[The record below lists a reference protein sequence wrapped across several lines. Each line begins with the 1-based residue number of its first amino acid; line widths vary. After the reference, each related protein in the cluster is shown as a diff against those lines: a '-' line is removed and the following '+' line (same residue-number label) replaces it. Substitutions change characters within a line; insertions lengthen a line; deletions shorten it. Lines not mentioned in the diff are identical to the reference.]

1 MAYSAE
7 REALLDA
14 PKDRPIHSSDVAL
27 DEALLPLMHTRPG
40 IAWPALLDA
49 VQAKEE
55 LPDASLLQWLSE
67 ALHYQIVEEDP
78 SKPGTW
84 RLTDAGEH
92 RLKEVAERSADAAL

>member
-1 MAYSAE
+1 RS
-7 REALLDA
+7 
-14 PKDRPIHSSDVAL
+14 
-27 DEALLPLMHTRPG
+27 G
-40 IAWPALLDA
+40 ITWPALLGA

-78 SKPGTW
+78 HKPGTW

-92 RLKEVAERSADAAL
+92 RLKEVAEQSAAAAP

>member
-1 MAYSAE
+1 MSYNAE
-7 REALLDA
+7 RDPLVDA

-40 IAWPALLDA
+40 ITWQALLEA
-49 VQAKEE
+49 VQAKED
-55 LPDASLLQWLSE
+55 LPGASLLQWLSE

-78 SKPGTW
+78 RKPGTW

-92 RLKEVAERSADAAL
+92 RLKEVAEQPTTV